1 MDVRRSRC
9 GQHLLVAAQTKKDM
23 GEGRLSAFC
32 CLALVESVYPNAA
45 GDAAADA
52 GSDGDNAAVGDG
64 DGAAAAAAGGDGD
77 NAAGAAAAGGDGD
90 GDNAAA
96 AATTTTTTAAT
107 AASGDSDGD
116 GDGDNAAVVVMVMVI
131 PKSIFPDFQ
140 LMPSSFPE
148 TLQAFSAI
156 LGLLKHPVMEIEQPP
171 SFGSFRCET
180 TIVGLF

>member
-1 MDVRRSRC
+1 MIVLMDVRRSRC

-52 GSDGDNAAVGDG
+52 G
-64 DGAAAAAAGGDGD
+64 
-77 NAAGAAAAGGDGD
+77 GDGD

-131 PKSIFPDFQ
+131 PKFSRLPTNAQQ
-140 LMPSSFPE
+140 LSRNPP
-148 TLQAFSAI
+148 
-156 LGLLKHPVMEIEQPP
+156 GL
-171 SFGSFRCET
+171 
-180 TIVGLF
+180 